1 MRNTLPMN
9 ELVKDPKRMIELYCD
24 HTIEIC
30 RIIPIHEKTYR
41 VVYKKKKEFIEEHSC
56 SNIIVSL
63 WTTR

>member
-1 MRNTLPMN
+1 MRNTLPSN
-9 ELVKDPKRMIELYCD
+9 ELVKDPKRMFELCLD

-30 RIIPIHEKTYR
+30 RILPINEKAFR

-56 SNIIVSL
+56 SNIIISL